1 MEADLLLGSHHIL
14 VARSEDL
21 IDLGNRLC
29 AVSHRTNSLYATSL
43 ENLADSSDASRYE
56 DGWINL
62 TIASR
67 RRAEYNLLATCY
79 FGWGSQH
86 ENGREKRGRTT
97 RDIETY
103 LLDGYALLPTY
114 HTGLRLH
121 LLAAEFLSLVESLD
135 VVVGQLDGGLEF
147 CTYQLFGF
155 LHLFV
160 GNSKCR
166 QINMVEFQ
174 FIAFYGIIAT
184 LLDISQNG

>member
-43 ENLADSSDASRYE
+43 ENLADSSDASRNE

-67 RRAEYNLLATCY
+67 RRAEYNILAASY
-79 FGWGSQH
+79 LGWGCQH
-86 ENGREKRGRTT
+86 EYGREERSRTT
-97 RDIETY
+97 RDIKPH
-103 LLDGYALLPTY
+103 LLDGYTFLPAY

-121 LLAAEFLSLVESLD
+121 LLAAELLSLVESLD
-135 VVVGQLDGGLEF
+135 VVVSQLDGSLQFG
-147 CTYQLFGF
+147 TYQLFGF

-160 GNSKCR
+160 GNGECR

-174 FIAFYGIIAT
+174 FIPFYGIIAT

>member
-43 ENLADSSDASRYE
+43 ENLADSSDASRNE

-67 RRAEYNLLATCY
+67 RRAEYDLLATSY
-79 FGWGSQH
+79 LGWGSQH

-114 HTGLRLH
+114 HTGLCLH
-121 LLAAEFLSLVESLD
+121 FLAAELLGLVESLD
-135 VVVGQLDGGLEF
+135 IVVSQLDGSLQFG
-147 CTYQLFGF
+147 TY
-155 LHLFV
+155 
-160 GNSKCR
+160 
-166 QINMVEFQ
+166 
-174 FIAFYGIIAT
+174 
-184 LLDISQNG
+184 